1 MISEET
7 RRFPLWTSINRV
19 PGVYPWMYQDE
30 SCEVCVVG
38 GGITGALCALQFAKA
53 GMDTV
58 LLAGGPIGYGGTCQS
73 AGIVQADPEIGMRGL
88 SRQIGVDQAVEV
100 YRQCSQAMQELE
112 SIACGGP
119 YD

>member
-19 PGVYPWMYQDE
+19 PAVYPWMYQDE

-73 AGIVQADPEIGMRGL
+73 AGL
-88 SRQIGVDQAVEV
+88 SRRIRKSG
-100 YRQCSQAMQELE
+100 
-112 SIACGGP
+112 
-119 YD
+119 